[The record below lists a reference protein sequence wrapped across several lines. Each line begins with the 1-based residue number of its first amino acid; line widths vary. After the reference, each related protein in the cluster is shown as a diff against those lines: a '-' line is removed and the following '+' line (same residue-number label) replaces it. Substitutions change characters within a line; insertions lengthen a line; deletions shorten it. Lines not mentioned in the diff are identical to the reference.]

1 MIFCGLW
8 GDGVLRMWVAAGG
21 GVAMRMWVAAG
32 GGGGVAMRTPDEGE
46 RAWLPAPI
54 PEC

>member
-1 MIFCGLW
+1 MSGKI
-8 GDGVLRMWVAAGG
+8 DIVLRFL
-21 GVAMRMWVAAG
+21 
-32 GGGGVAMRTPDEGE
+32 VAMRTPDEGE